1 MQNTA
6 AKRYAEALYAI
17 ARENNLTLQVDSD
30 LTELSGVWRD
40 QLLLRS
46 VLTSPRIELSLK
58 RQTAEGLSKGLKMQ
72 KPMLNLLYLLL
83 DKGRIDLI
91 SDLAREFSALH
102 DAHSGRVRAHCKT
115 ARPLTEVQLDLLKA
129 KLMKITGAKEVI
141 VTLENDPSLLAGF
154 VVKIDGKIIDGS
166 LKGKLQRLQSSITQ

>member
-6 AKRYAEALYAI
+6 AKRYAEALYDI

-30 LTELSGVWRD
+30 LTELSRVWKD
-40 QLLLRS
+40 QPLLRS
-46 VLTSPRIELSLK
+46 VLTSPKIEISLK
-58 RQTAEGLSKGLKMQ
+58 RQTAEDLSKRLKMQ

-83 DKGRIDLI
+83 DKDRIDLI

-102 DAHSGRVRAHCKT
+102 DANSGRVRASCKT

-129 KLMKITGAKEVI
+129 KLIKITGAKEVI

-154 VVKIDGKIIDGS
+154 VVRIDGKIIDGS
-166 LKGKLQRLQSSITQ
+166 LRGRLKRLQSSITQ